1 MEITDMPTKAEI
13 SRVKERM
20 GKAVED
26 LRRELASIRTGRAS
40 LSLFDNIEVDYYGVP
55 APINQVANVSD
66 P

>member
-1 MEITDMPTKAEI
+1 MPTKAEI
-13 SRVKERM
+13 ARVKERM

-40 LSLFDNIEVDYYGVP
+40 LSLFDNIRVDYYGVP
-55 APINQVANVSD
+55 TPHQSGRNVSD